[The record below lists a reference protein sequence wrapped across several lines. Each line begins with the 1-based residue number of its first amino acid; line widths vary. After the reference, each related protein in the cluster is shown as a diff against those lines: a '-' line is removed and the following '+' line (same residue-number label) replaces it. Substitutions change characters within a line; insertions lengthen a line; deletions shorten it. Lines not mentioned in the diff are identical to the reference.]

1 MASTQTSVHSF
12 ALSMFLGQLEDVMTE
27 KDLQLVTEDGD
38 EVKMDLL
45 FRMMHENLQ
54 ESHEW
59 MKSDV
64 PTPTYSKP
72 ARSTTTTL
80 REDQGKP
87 KFARK
92 IAKNTVK
99 IPFKDVKKVMGAKE
113 DPKKPEKVFWPFK
126 GISLPF
132 LPNMIDYEC
141 QGTCCQ
147 ALKVQGNL
155 FVPCGT
161 NVPVDRELGDD
172 AVDYGFPVCSTCRN
186 QSGVEKYG
194 SLSDRLAQYEN
205 GDFYTA
211 PKVPEDLRNLKEGDD
226 EKKSRNIDQKKEISF
241 GTFMAKRGD
250 LGTDAKQRPALLQE
264 KIDEISEFFAE
275 QFGLPLDL
283 PEHQLLIDGGKVRAK
298 KQKSSSDDESSVSSA
313 ESGKKKV
320 KKSKKAAAE
329 VSVESPA
336 AEVSVEKAAAEV
348 SVEPDDDVSV
358 SSESSAKS
366 QKAQKKAE
374 EKAKKL
380 AEKEAKAQKK
390 AEEKAKK
397 LAEKEAKKQEKEA
410 KKLEKAQKKAEKE
423 AKKQEKGK
431 KRSASI
437 DSTDSGPSE
446 NVPQETVE
454 KKKAVEKAVEP
465 EEEDEE
471 IEDLEGVSS
480 ETVSSEKELQAE
492 ETDESDDES
501 DDDEAEYKNF
511 KYKGVSYWIDEE
523 NVVFSDNDGEPGEY
537 VGDLN
542 KEGKIEFKEE

>member
-1 MASTQTSVHSF
+1 MS
-12 ALSMFLGQLEDVMTE
+12 E
-27 KDLQLVTEDGD
+27 KDLQLVTDDGD

-54 ESHEW
+54 ENHEW
-59 MKSDV
+59 MTSDV

-72 ARSTTTTL
+72 SKSTTTTL
-80 REDQGKP
+80 REDPGKP

-92 IAKNTVK
+92 IIKNTVK

-186 QSGVEKYG
+186 QSSVEKYG
-194 SLSDRLAQYEN
+194 CLNDRLAQYEN
-205 GDFYTA
+205 GDFYVA
-211 PKVPEDLRNLKEGDD
+211 PKVPEDLRNLKEGDG
-226 EKKSRNIDQKKEISF
+226 EKKSRNIEQKKEISF
-241 GTFMAKRGD
+241 GTFMAKKGD

-264 KIDEISEFFAE
+264 KIDEISEFFAD

-298 KQKSSSDDESSVSSA
+298 KSKSSSDDESSVSSA
-313 ESGKKKV
+313 ESGKKRVVKPKKV
-320 KKSKKAAAE
+320 AAE
-329 VSVESPA
+329 ESVES
-336 AEVSVEKAAAEV
+336 
-348 SVEPDDDVSV
+348 DDDVSV

-366 QKAQKKAE
+366 KKAE

-380 AEKEAKAQKK
+380 AEKEEKAQRK
-390 AEEKAKK
+390 AEEKAQK

-410 KKLEKAQKKAEKE
+410 KKLERAQKKAEKE
-423 AKKQEKGK
+423 AKKLEKAK

-437 DSTDSGPSE
+437 DSTDSEPSE
-446 NVPQETVE
+446 NVPRVVAVE
-454 KKKAVEKAVEP
+454 KAVEKAVEP
-465 EEEDEE
+465 EEEEE
-471 IEDLEGVSS
+471 EVENLESVSS
-480 ETVSSEKELQAE
+480 DQELQAE
-492 ETDESDDES
+492 DTDESDDES
-501 DDDEAEYKNF
+501 DDETAEYKNF
-511 KYKGVSYWIDEE
+511 KFKGVSYWVDAEK
-523 NVVFSDNDGEPGEY
+523 VVFSDKNGEPGEY

-542 KEGKIEFKEE
+542 DEGKLEFKDE

>member
-1 MASTQTSVHSF
+1 
-12 ALSMFLGQLEDVMTE
+12 MTE
-27 KDLQLVTEDGD
+27 KDLQLVTDDGD

-45 FRMMHENLQ
+45 FRMMHENLE

-80 REDQGKP
+80 REDPGKP

-99 IPFKDVKKVMGAKE
+99 IPFKDVKKVMNAKE
-113 DPKKPEKVFWPFK
+113 DPKKPDKVFWPFK

-186 QSGVEKYG
+186 QSSVEKYG
-194 SLSDRLAQYEN
+194 SLGDRLAQYEN
-205 GDFYTA
+205 GDFYVA
-211 PKVPEDLRNLKEGDD
+211 PKVPEDLRNLKEGDGE
-226 EKKSRNIDQKKEISF
+226 EKKSRNIEQKKEISF
-241 GTFMAKRGD
+241 GTFMAKKGD
-250 LGTDAKQRPALLQE
+250 LGTDVKQRPALLQE
-264 KIDEISEFFAE
+264 KIDEISEFFAD

-298 KQKSSSDDESSVSSA
+298 KPKSSSDDESSVSSA
-313 ESGKKKV
+313 ESGKKRVV
-320 KKSKKAAAE
+320 KPKKAAAE
-329 VSVESPA
+329 VSVES
-336 AEVSVEKAAAEV
+336 
-348 SVEPDDDVSV
+348 DDDVSV

-380 AEKEAKAQKK
+380 AEKEEKAQRK
-390 AEEKAKK
+390 AEEKAQK

-410 KKLEKAQKKAEKE
+410 KKLERAQKKAEKE
-423 AKKQEKGK
+423 AKKLEKAK

-437 DSTDSGPSE
+437 DSTDSEPSE
-446 NVPQETVE
+446 NVPRVV
-454 KKKAVEKAVEP
+454 AVEKTVEP
-465 EEEDEE
+465 EEEEE
-471 IEDLEGVSS
+471 DVVESLESASS
-480 ETVSSEKELQAE
+480 DQELQAE
-492 ETDESDDES
+492 NTDESDDES
-501 DDDEAEYKNF
+501 DGEKAEYRNF
-511 KYKGVSYWIDEE
+511 KFKGVSYWVDAEK
-523 NVVFSDNDGEPGEY
+523 VVFSDDDGEPGEY

-542 KEGKIEFKEE
+542 DEGKLEFKDE

>member
-1 MASTQTSVHSF
+1 
-12 ALSMFLGQLEDVMTE
+12 MTE
-27 KDLQLVTEDGD
+27 KDLQLVTDDGD

-72 ARSTTTTL
+72 ARSTTTL
-80 REDQGKP
+80 REDPGKP

-113 DPKKPEKVFWPFK
+113 DPKKPDKVFWPFK

-186 QSGVEKYG
+186 QSSVEKYG
-194 SLSDRLAQYEN
+194 SLGDRLAQYEN

-211 PKVPEDLRNLKEGDD
+211 PKVPEDLRNLKEGDGD
-226 EKKSRNIDQKKEISF
+226 EKKSRNIEQKKEISF
-241 GTFMAKRGD
+241 GTFMAKKGD

-264 KIDEISEFFAE
+264 KIDEISEFFAD

-298 KQKSSSDDESSVSSA
+298 KPKSSSDDESSVSSA
-313 ESGKKKV
+313 ESSKKRVV
-320 KKSKKAAAE
+320 KPKKAAAE
-329 VSVESPA
+329 VSVES
-336 AEVSVEKAAAEV
+336 
-348 SVEPDDDVSV
+348 DDDVSV

-380 AEKEAKAQKK
+380 AEKEEKAQRK

-397 LAEKEAKKQEKEA
+397 LAEKEAKKAEKEA

-423 AKKQEKGK
+423 AKKQEKTK

-437 DSTDSGPSE
+437 DSTDSEPSE
-446 NVPQETVE
+446 NLPQETVE
-454 KKKAVEKAVEP
+454 PVVEKAVEKAVEP
-465 EEEDEE
+465 EEEEEEDEE
-471 IEDLEGVSS
+471 VEEVENLECAPSDQ
-480 ETVSSEKELQAE
+480 ELQPE
-492 ETDESDDES
+492 ESEDES

-511 KYKGVSYWIDEE
+511 KFKGMSYWVDED
-523 NVVFSDNDGEPGEY
+523 NVVFSDKNGEPGEY

-542 KEGKIEFKEE
+542 DEGKIEFKEE